1 MSCEDCIHYD
11 ICIFHI
17 KGDENK
23 KCKHF
28 KNKANMTEVVRCKDC
43 THSQYSKG
51 IGYICEYDNK
61 CRHGMNYCSE
71 GEPREESMEES
82 IVVRC
87 KDCKYFGTSL
97 CAMDTYTFD
106 VVEEGFCSY
115 GERKEQK

>member
-28 KNKANMTEVVRCKDC
+28 KIEANVVEVVRCKDC
-43 THSQYSKG
+43 KHY
-51 IGYICEYDNK
+51 
-61 CRHGMNYCSE
+61 
-71 GEPREESMEES
+71 
-82 IVVRC
+82 
-87 KDCKYFGTSL
+87 GTSR
-97 CAMDTYTFD
+97 CAVDTYAFD

-115 GERKEQK
+115 GESKERDNDNNQT